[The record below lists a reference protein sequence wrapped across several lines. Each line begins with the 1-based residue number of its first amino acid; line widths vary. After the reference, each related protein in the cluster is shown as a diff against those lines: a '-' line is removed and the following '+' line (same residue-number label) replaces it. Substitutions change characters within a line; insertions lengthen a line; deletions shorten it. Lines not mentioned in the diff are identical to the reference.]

1 MCTEIKEKERIQT
14 ENKKDWGSA
23 RALMNVL
30 VSQNTE
36 KTLDGRL
43 CGDKKKKKKLKLKKR
58 INYNILYNIIENR
71 KKSF

>member
-36 KTLDGRL
+36 KTLM
-43 CGDKKKKKKLKLKKR
+43 GDCVEIKKKKAKT
-58 INYNILYNIIENR
+58 
-71 KKSF
+71 